1 MILKK
6 YWFQFILVVI
16 VSLFL
21 TPFLTQKYAK
31 SRLEHVR
38 EIFAKRFE
46 TSIKKVFTNIDEEK
60 FLKYKKLNE
69 YVSSRNG
76 HTFYNDV
83 LKDFC
88 PTTKKLVKEND

>member
-6 YWFQFILVVI
+6 YWFQFILVVV

-21 TPFLTQKYAK
+21 TTFLAQKYAK
-31 SRLEHVR
+31 SSLEHVR
-38 EIFAKRFE
+38 EFFAKRFE

-76 HTFYNDV
+76 HTFYNDF
-83 LKDFC
+83 LRDFN
-88 PTTKKLVKEND
+88 PINKEND